1 MLPFL
6 LWKEVPVVILLKGDK
21 SLQINSVN
29 TIMQGENLVDKL
41 KIYIPLTYEDSDM
54 SLFAATLFYKDSG
67 NNVYSEVL
75 TSTESDKENYLE
87 YILPVTTA
95 ITDMAGKVEI
105 WLEFTYTD
113 TNNSSV
119 LEKQILRSKS
129 ASFEVKP
136 WDNYELASSVSAKL
150 DAMESTIKDLE
161 AKIDV
166 LTTLV
171 TVISA

>member
-1 MLPFL
+1 M
-6 LWKEVPVVILLKGDK
+6 VILLKGDK

-54 SLFAATLFYKDSG
+54 SLFSATLFYKDSG
-67 NNVYSEVL
+67 NNVYSEPL
-75 TSTESDKENYLE
+75 EAAASDKENYLE
-87 YILPVTTA
+87 FLLPVTTA

-113 TNNSSV
+113 TDNSSV

-150 DAMESTIKDLE
+150 DTIQNTIKDLE
-161 AKIDV
+161 TKIDI
-166 LTTLV
+166 LTKLV

>member
-1 MLPFL
+1 M
-6 LWKEVPVVILLKGDK
+6 VILLKSDK
-21 SLQINSVN
+21 TLQINSLS

-41 KIYIPLTYEDSDM
+41 KIYVPSYYEDSDM
-54 SLFAATLFYKDSG
+54 SLFSATLFYKDSG
-67 NNVYSEVL
+67 NNVYSETL
-75 TSTESDKENYLE
+75 EPTASDKENYLE
-87 YILPVTTA
+87 FVLPVTTA

-113 TNNSSV
+113 SDNSSV

-150 DAMESTIKDLE
+150 ESMQNTIKDLE
-161 AKIDV
+161 TKIDI
-166 LTTLV
+166 LTKLV

>member
-1 MLPFL
+1 M
-6 LWKEVPVVILLKGDK
+6 VILLKSDK
-21 SLQINSVN
+21 TLQINSLS

-41 KIYIPLTYEDSDM
+41 KIYIPAYYEDSNM
-54 SLFAATLFYKDSG
+54 SLFSATLFYKDSG
-67 NNVYSEVL
+67 NNVYSESL
-75 TSTESDKENYLE
+75 EAAESDKENYLE

-95 ITDMAGKVEI
+95 ITDMAGEVEI
-105 WLEFTYTD
+105 WLEFTYTNSD
-113 TNNSSV
+113 NSSV
-119 LEKQILRSKS
+119 LERQILRSKS

-150 DAMESTIKDLE
+150 EAMQNTIKDLE
-161 AKIDV
+161 TKIDV

>member
-1 MLPFL
+1 M
-6 LWKEVPVVILLKGDK
+6 VILLKGDK
-21 SLQINSVN
+21 SLQINSTS

-54 SLFAATLFYKDSG
+54 SLFSATLFYKDSG
-67 NNVYSEVL
+67 NNVYSESLESVA
-75 TSTESDKENYLE
+75 SDKENYLE
-87 YILPVTTA
+87 FVLPVTTA

-113 TNNSSV
+113 TDNSSI

-136 WDNYELASSVSAKL
+136 WDNYELASSVSSKL
-150 DAMESTIKDLE
+150 DTMQNTLKDLE
-161 AKIDV
+161 TKIDV

-171 TVISA
+171 TVTSA

>member
-1 MLPFL
+1 M
-6 LWKEVPVVILLKGDK
+6 VILLKSDK
-21 SLQINSVN
+21 TLQINSLS

-41 KIYIPLTYEDSDM
+41 KIYVPSVYEDSDM
-54 SLFAATLFYKDSG
+54 SLFSATLFYKDSG
-67 NNVYSEVL
+67 NNVYSEIL

-87 YILPVTTA
+87 FVLPVTTA

-105 WLEFTYTD
+105 WLEFSYTNSD
-113 TNNSSV
+113 NSSV
-119 LEKQILRSKS
+119 LERQVLRSRS

-136 WDNYELASSVSAKL
+136 WDSYELASSVNEKL
-150 DAMESTIKDLE
+150 DALQNTIKDLE
-161 AKIDV
+161 TKIDV